1 MAPIV
6 LDTGDRVQHAL
17 GAAGGPRIPALLL
30 SAVVDVVYYGAS
42 LEQAVSSPH
51 VSVRA
56 ADGRLEVEA
65 ELHPAGSPAE
75 TLSLGERDF
84 GPICGITRLATSQ
97 RSRGGVESPL
107 SVTRGSGT
115 A

>member
-6 LDTGDRVQHAL
+6 LDTGDGARHAL

-30 SAVVDVVYYGAS
+30 SAVVDVVCYGAS
-42 LEQAVSSPH
+42 LEQAVASPH

-56 ADGRLEVEA
+56 ADGTLEVEA
-65 ELHPAGSPAE
+65 ELRLADGPAE
-75 TLSLGERDF
+75 ALILGERDF
-84 GPICGITRLATSQ
+84 GPICGITRLADGYLAAVD
-97 RSRGGVESPL
+97 RRFESGL
-107 SVTRGSGT
+107 AV